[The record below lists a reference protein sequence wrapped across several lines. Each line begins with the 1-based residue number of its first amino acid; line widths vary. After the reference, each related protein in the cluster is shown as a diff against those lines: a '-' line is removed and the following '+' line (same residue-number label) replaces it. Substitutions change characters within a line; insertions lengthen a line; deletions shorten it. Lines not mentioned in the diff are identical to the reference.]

1 MTHIDASHMDYRQL
15 NAAIRN
21 CSGDIS
27 VTGCLGQRF
36 IGAGLGQ
43 DRLTIT
49 GTPGNA
55 LGAYLDGACIEV
67 NGDAQDAVGQ
77 AVLLAWQSLDRLRDP
92 EALRAWLVKIS
103 VNCARQLNRRSRR
116 EVYLEDLPPQAAAR
130 EDPRPELWD
139 AVLSLPR
146 DQRAAVVLY
155 YYEDLPVADIASL
168 LRVPA
173 GTVKSRLS
181 RARDKLRLALSDP
194 QVTRKEE
201 RT

>member
-1 MTHIDASHMDYRQL
+1 MALRLSQEEFTRGVQTYSRDMYRAARALTPCDA
-15 NAAIRN
+15 
-21 CSGDIS
+21 
-27 VTGCLGQRF
+27 
-36 IGAGLGQ
+36 
-43 DRLTIT
+43 
-49 GTPGNA
+49 
-55 LGAYLDGACIEV
+55 
-67 NGDAQDAVGQ
+67 DAQDAVGQ

-146 DQRAAVVLY
+146 DQR
-155 YYEDLPVADIASL
+155 
-168 LRVPA
+168 VPA

-194 QVTRKEE
+194 QATRKEE

>member
-1 MTHIDASHMDYRQL
+1 MALRLSQEEFTRGVQTYSRDMYRAARALTPCDA
-15 NAAIRN
+15 
-21 CSGDIS
+21 
-27 VTGCLGQRF
+27 
-36 IGAGLGQ
+36 
-43 DRLTIT
+43 
-49 GTPGNA
+49 
-55 LGAYLDGACIEV
+55 
-67 NGDAQDAVGQ
+67 DAQDAVGQ

-130 EDPRPELWD
+130 KDPRPELWD

>member
-1 MTHIDASHMDYRQL
+1 MALRLSQEEFTRGVQTYSRDMYRAARALTPCDA
-15 NAAIRN
+15 
-21 CSGDIS
+21 
-27 VTGCLGQRF
+27 
-36 IGAGLGQ
+36 
-43 DRLTIT
+43 
-49 GTPGNA
+49 
-55 LGAYLDGACIEV
+55 
-67 NGDAQDAVGQ
+67 DAQDAVGQ

-130 EDPRPELWD
+130 EDPRP
-139 AVLSLPR
+139 
-146 DQRAAVVLY
+146 VLY

>member
-1 MTHIDASHMDYRQL
+1 MALRLSQEEFTRGVQTYSRDMYRAARALTPCDA
-15 NAAIRN
+15 
-21 CSGDIS
+21 
-27 VTGCLGQRF
+27 
-36 IGAGLGQ
+36 
-43 DRLTIT
+43 
-49 GTPGNA
+49 
-55 LGAYLDGACIEV
+55 
-67 NGDAQDAVGQ
+67 DAQDAVGQ

-130 EDPRPELWD
+130 EAPRPELWD

-146 DQRAAVVLY
+146 DQRA
-155 YYEDLPVADIASL
+155 ADIASL

>member
-1 MTHIDASHMDYRQL
+1 MALRLSQEEFTRGVQTYSRDMYRAARALTPSDA
-15 NAAIRN
+15 
-21 CSGDIS
+21 
-27 VTGCLGQRF
+27 
-36 IGAGLGQ
+36 
-43 DRLTIT
+43 
-49 GTPGNA
+49 
-55 LGAYLDGACIEV
+55 
-67 NGDAQDAVGQ
+67 DAQDAVGQ

-92 EALRAWLVKIS
+92 ESLRAWLVKIS

-116 EVYLEDLPPQAAAR
+116 EVYLEDLPPQTAAR

-201 RT
+201 RA

>member
-1 MTHIDASHMDYRQL
+1 MALRLSQEEFTRGVQTYSRDMYRAARALTPCDA
-15 NAAIRN
+15 
-21 CSGDIS
+21 
-27 VTGCLGQRF
+27 
-36 IGAGLGQ
+36 
-43 DRLTIT
+43 
-49 GTPGNA
+49 
-55 LGAYLDGACIEV
+55 
-67 NGDAQDAVGQ
+67 DAQDAVGQ

-92 EALRAWLVKIS
+92 EALRAWLVKIT
-103 VNCARQLNRRSRR
+103 VNCARQQCRH
-116 EVYLEDLPPQAAAR
+116 VYLEDLPPQAAAR

>member
-15 NAAIRN
+15 NAAIRR

-155 YYEDLPVADIASL
+155 YYEDMPVADIASL

>member
-1 MTHIDASHMDYRQL
+1 MALRLSQEEFTRGVQTYSRDMYRAARALTPCDA
-15 NAAIRN
+15 
-21 CSGDIS
+21 
-27 VTGCLGQRF
+27 
-36 IGAGLGQ
+36 
-43 DRLTIT
+43 
-49 GTPGNA
+49 
-55 LGAYLDGACIEV
+55 
-67 NGDAQDAVGQ
+67 DAQDAVGQ

-130 EDPRPELWD
+130 EDLRPELWD

-173 GTVKSRLS
+173 GTGNPGSAGPGISCGWRCRTRRSRG
-181 RARDKLRLALSDP
+181 RRNEHERFGYPFAAYGPGGGDP
-194 QVTRKEE
+194 GAQGL
-201 RT
+201 

>member
-1 MTHIDASHMDYRQL
+1 MALRLSQEEFTRGVQTYSRDMYRAAGADPRDA
-15 NAAIRN
+15 
-21 CSGDIS
+21 
-27 VTGCLGQRF
+27 
-36 IGAGLGQ
+36 
-43 DRLTIT
+43 
-49 GTPGNA
+49 
-55 LGAYLDGACIEV
+55 
-67 NGDAQDAVGQ
+67 DAQDAVGQ
-77 AVLLAWQSLDRLRDP
+77 ECCAGSSLDRLRDP

-103 VNCARQLNRRSRR
+103 VNCARQLNRRSRPGG
-116 EVYLEDLPPQAAAR
+116 VSGGPAAPGGQPR

-155 YYEDLPVADIASL
+155 YYEDMPVADIASL

>member
-1 MTHIDASHMDYRQL
+1 MALRLSQEEFTRGVQTYSRDMYRAARALTPCDA
-15 NAAIRN
+15 
-21 CSGDIS
+21 
-27 VTGCLGQRF
+27 
-36 IGAGLGQ
+36 
-43 DRLTIT
+43 
-49 GTPGNA
+49 
-55 LGAYLDGACIEV
+55 
-67 NGDAQDAVGQ
+67 DAQDAVGQ
-77 AVLLAWQSLDRLRDP
+77 AVLLAWQSLDRLR
-92 EALRAWLVKIS
+92 RFS
-103 VNCARQLNRRSRR
+103 CR
-116 EVYLEDLPPQAAAR
+116 EVYLEDLPPQAAAQ
-130 EDPRPELWD
+130 EDLRPELWD

>member
-1 MTHIDASHMDYRQL
+1 MALRLSQEEFTRGVQTYSRDMYRAARALTPCDA
-15 NAAIRN
+15 
-21 CSGDIS
+21 
-27 VTGCLGQRF
+27 
-36 IGAGLGQ
+36 
-43 DRLTIT
+43 
-49 GTPGNA
+49 
-55 LGAYLDGACIEV
+55 
-67 NGDAQDAVGQ
+67 DAQDAVGQ

-116 EVYLEDLPPQAAAR
+116 EVYL

>member
-1 MTHIDASHMDYRQL
+1 MPTPRTPWARQ
-15 NAAIRN
+15 
-21 CSGDIS
+21 C
-27 VTGCLGQRF
+27 CW
-36 IGAGLGQ
+36 
-43 DRLTIT
+43 
-49 GTPGNA
+49 PGSP
-55 LGAYLDGACIEV
+55 
-67 NGDAQDAVGQ
+67 
-77 AVLLAWQSLDRLRDP
+77 WDRLRDP

>member
-1 MTHIDASHMDYRQL
+1 M
-15 NAAIRN
+15 
-21 CSGDIS
+21 
-27 VTGCLGQRF
+27 
-36 IGAGLGQ
+36 
-43 DRLTIT
+43 
-49 GTPGNA
+49 
-55 LGAYLDGACIEV
+55 
-67 NGDAQDAVGQ
+67 
-77 AVLLAWQSLDRLRDP
+77 LLAWQSLDRLRDP

-146 DQRAAVVLY
+146 DQRAV
-155 YYEDLPVADIASL
+155 
-168 LRVPA
+168 R
-173 GTVKSRLS
+173 TRLS

>member
-1 MTHIDASHMDYRQL
+1 MTRGIIGCVIL
-15 NAAIRN
+15 LLLLAA
-21 CSGDIS
+21 
-27 VTGCLGQRF
+27 VLGVQW
-36 IGAGLGQ
+36 AVAALQ
-43 DRLTIT
+43 APIT
-49 GTPGNA
+49 GELT
-55 LGAYLDGACIEV
+55 
-67 NGDAQDAVGQ
+67 Q
-77 AVLLAWQSLDRLRDP
+77 AA
-92 EALRAWLVKIS
+92 
-103 VNCARQLNRRSRR
+103 
-116 EVYLEDLPPQAAAR
+116 QAAAR

-201 RT
+201 

>member
-1 MTHIDASHMDYRQL
+1 MTAARLVTLTGLRLPADAPVLRDHVRPE
-15 NAAIRN
+15 AARDAEYHDRYDRRTVFYDAVRTGT
-21 CSGDIS
+21 GDR
-27 VTGCLGQRF
+27 VVLTAPPFWNLWPMVR
-36 IGAGLGQ
+36 AGL
-43 DRLTIT
+43 RR
-49 GTPGNA
+49 
-55 LGAYLDGACIEV
+55 DGKP
-67 NGDAQDAVGQ
+67 
-77 AVLLAWQSLDRLRDP
+77 LR
-92 EALRAWLVKIS
+92 RVT
-103 VNCARQLNRRSRR
+103 RQRHEKSEQL
-116 EVYLEDLPPQAAAR
+116 
-130 EDPRPELWD
+130 
-139 AVLSLPR
+139 VLSLPR

>member
-1 MTHIDASHMDYRQL
+1 MAGEDQREL
-15 NAAIRN
+15 CPAAEPPQPPGGV
-21 CSGDIS
+21 SG
-27 VTGCLGQRF
+27 G
-36 IGAGLGQ
+36 
-43 DRLTIT
+43 
-49 GTPGNA
+49 
-55 LGAYLDGACIEV
+55 
-67 NGDAQDAVGQ
+67 
-77 AVLLAWQSLDRLRDP
+77 
-92 EALRAWLVKIS
+92 
-103 VNCARQLNRRSRR
+103 
-116 EVYLEDLPPQAAAR
+116 LPPQAAAR

-146 DQRAAVVLY
+146 DQRAAVGLY
-155 YYEDLPVADIASL
+155 YYEDMPVADIASL

>member
-1 MTHIDASHMDYRQL
+1 MALRLSQEEFTRGVQTYSRDMYRAARALTPCDA
-15 NAAIRN
+15 
-21 CSGDIS
+21 
-27 VTGCLGQRF
+27 
-36 IGAGLGQ
+36 
-43 DRLTIT
+43 
-49 GTPGNA
+49 
-55 LGAYLDGACIEV
+55 
-67 NGDAQDAVGQ
+67 DAQDAVGQ

-139 AVLSLPR
+139 AVLSLP
-146 DQRAAVVLY
+146 
-155 YYEDLPVADIASL
+155 VADIASL

-201 RT
+201 